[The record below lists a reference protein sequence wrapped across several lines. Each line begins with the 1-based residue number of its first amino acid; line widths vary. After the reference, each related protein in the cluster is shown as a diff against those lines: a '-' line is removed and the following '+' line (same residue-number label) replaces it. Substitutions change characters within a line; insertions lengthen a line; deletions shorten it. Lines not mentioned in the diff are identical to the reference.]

1 MRGFTL
7 FVEGVVRYLLILVFV
22 AACGGG
28 SKPPLVPDD
37 PNAPHPEND
46 IVDAGSTE

>member
-1 MRGFTL
+1 MRWIAL
-7 FVEGVVRYLLILVFV
+7 LLLIAASG

-37 PNAPHPEND
+37 PNAPQPQID
-46 IVDAGSTE
+46 VDGGSSEAGW